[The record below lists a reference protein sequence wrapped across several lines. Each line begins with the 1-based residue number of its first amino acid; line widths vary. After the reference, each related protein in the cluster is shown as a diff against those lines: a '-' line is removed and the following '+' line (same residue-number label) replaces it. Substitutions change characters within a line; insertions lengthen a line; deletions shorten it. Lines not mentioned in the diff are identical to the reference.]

1 MCTSNFNGTISSND
15 PLFGLRGLVGFVIR
29 IPWSL
34 CSDTSRYACL
44 TPSKECVLNAVMS
57 VACGWMSW
65 IALLPFRDV
74 YIVSILL
81 SSSLN
86 KAYYLLL
93 FILIDMCL
101 DRQKVSW
108 RMICLS
114 FPIIGIFIISIGSTK
129 HSNQLIYPPLIFNPS
144 SVQKCTFIHLRWE
157 IRVIK
162 LAFTKDNYTPVI
174 KQCLFL

>member
-93 FILIDMCL
+93 FILIDMCFIDKKSPEEWFAFPSQSL
-101 DRQKVSW
+101 VYLLFPLVPLSIPISW
-108 RMICLS
+108 FTPTPPSNVQS
-114 FPIIGIFIISIGSTK
+114 F
-129 HSNQLIYPPLIFNPS
+129 
-144 SVQKCTFIHLRWE
+144 KCTKVHIYTSQVR
-157 IRVIK
+157 IK
-162 LAFTKDNYTPVI
+162 SD
-174 KQCLFL
+174 

>member
-1 MCTSNFNGTISSND
+1 MWTSNFNGTISSND

-129 HSNQLIYPPLIFNPS
+129 HSNQLIYP
-144 SVQKCTFIHLRWE
+144 
-157 IRVIK
+157 
-162 LAFTKDNYTPVI
+162 YTS
-174 KQCLFL
+174 L